1 MSEIKVDTVGPR
13 VDSGTLTIGA
23 AGDTVNIAGTAG
35 TGFPAG
41 TTINNNAD
49 NRVITGSGTSSTLNG
64 ESNLTFDGDNLLLSA
79 NYPDFKIQDADA
91 AANSYIQFQQV
102 GGASIIKA
110 RSNTNDGSLSLMG
123 GVNGG
128 TYASFGPNII
138 QFYSQNTE
146 KARMFTGGVTA
157 FSSGIALGVGVADT
171 ASNVLDDYEEGT
183 WTPNVAN
190 ATVSSS
196 TGHYTKIGNICYI
209 TIQLALSAIGS
220 GNPSQISGLPFT
232 ANATSN
238 RMGLIGMVDSRNNST
253 STVELHLRSD
263 TNSTLLIFVGKE
275 SDVANYDDDLNV
287 MANSFSVNGSG
298 WYTTA

>member
-13 VDSGTLTIGA
+13 VDNGTLTIGA

-35 TGFPAG
+35 TGFGA
-41 TTINNNAD
+41 AL
-49 NRVITGSGTSSTLNG
+49 TGSTNNTVVTVTGANAIQGEANLN
-64 ESNLTFDGDNLLLSA
+64 FDGNDLTLGNGNVVFGTASKGIYLGVTSA
-79 NYPDFKIQDADA
+79 T
-91 AANSYIQFQQV
+91 AAN
-102 GGASIIKA
+102 
-110 RSNTNDGSLSLMG
+110 L
-123 GVNGG
+123 
-128 TYASFGPNII
+128 
-138 QFYSQNTE
+138 
-146 KARMFTGGVTA
+146 
-157 FSSGIALGVGVADT
+157 
-171 ASNVLDDYEEGT
+171 LDDYEEGT

-220 GNPSQISGLPFT
+220 GNPSQISGLPF
-232 ANATSN
+232 AASGTSN
-238 RMGLIGMVDSRNNST
+238 RNGLIGMVDSRNNST

-263 TNSTLLIFVGKE
+263 TGSSLLIFVGKE

-287 MANSFSVNGSG
+287 MADSFSVNGSG

>member
-1 MSEIKVDTVGPR
+1 MANSKVGLTTNAITGILPTANG
-13 VDSGTLTIGA
+13 GTGNTSGA
-23 AGDTVNIAGTAG
+23 AITATANG
-35 TGFPAG
+35 
-41 TTINNNAD
+41 AD
-49 NRVITGSGTSSTLNG
+49 NRVATYSSATALNG
-64 ESNLTFDGDNLLLSA
+64 EANLTFDGNDLTLGNGNVVFGTASKGIYLGVTSA
-79 NYPDFKIQDADA
+79 T
-91 AANSYIQFQQV
+91 AAN
-102 GGASIIKA
+102 
-110 RSNTNDGSLSLMG
+110 L
-123 GVNGG
+123 
-128 TYASFGPNII
+128 
-138 QFYSQNTE
+138 
-146 KARMFTGGVTA
+146 
-157 FSSGIALGVGVADT
+157 
-171 ASNVLDDYEEGT
+171 LDDYEEGT

-209 TIQLALSAIGS
+209 TIQLSLSAIGS

-232 ANATSN
+232 ANGTSN

-263 TNSTLLIFVGKE
+263 TGSSLLIFVGKE

>member
-1 MSEIKVDTVGPR
+1 MSEIKVDTVVPR
-13 VDSGTLTIGA
+13 TNPSTLTIGA
-23 AGDTVNIAGTAG
+23 AGDTVNIAGTPG
-35 TGFPAG
+35 TGFG
-41 TTINNNAD
+41 
-49 NRVITGSGTSSTLNG
+49 ITGWSS
-64 ESNLTFDGDNLLLSA
+64 SS
-79 NYPDFKIQDADA
+79 
-91 AANSYIQFQQV
+91 
-102 GGASIIKA
+102 
-110 RSNTNDGSLSLMG
+110 GSLLPASASAGIYL
-123 GVNGG
+123 GVNS
-128 TYASFGPNII
+128 A
-138 QFYSQNTE
+138 
-146 KARMFTGGVTA
+146 
-157 FSSGIALGVGVADT
+157 T
-171 ASNVLDDYEEGT
+171 ASHLLDDYEEGV

-196 TGHYTKIGNICYI
+196 AGYYTKIGNICYI

-238 RMGLIGMVDSRNNST
+238 RNGLIGMVDSRNNST